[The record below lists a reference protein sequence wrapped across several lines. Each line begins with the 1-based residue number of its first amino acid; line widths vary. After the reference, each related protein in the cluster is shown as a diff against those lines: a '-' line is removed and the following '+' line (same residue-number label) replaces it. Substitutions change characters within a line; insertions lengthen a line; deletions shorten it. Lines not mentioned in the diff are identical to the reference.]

1 MLHLTNAKI
10 ILHLKYRYF
19 LHLEPKKR
27 FFFNLEFLLSDLSFI
42 PQSTEILILLTTLH
56 KSTFKCQIPP
66 AIFSVSFEITSLA
79 SMLPHSLGFVHSLIV
94 LSLSYLAYFL
104 DVLKS
109 FSRALSSAFYSLI
122 HSFLD
127 DFIVFVGF

>member
-1 MLHLTNAKI
+1 MLYLTNAKI

-19 LHLEPKKR
+19 LNLEPKKR

-104 DVLKS
+104 DVLIIVLQGS
-109 FSRALSSAFYSLI
+109 VLSLLFFNSL
-122 HSFLD
+122 FLD